1 MTAAIAGCI
10 ETFVGRAVLDRF
22 RVSFGVDTS
31 PADAKEHWDKIVEVS
46 VTCHIK
52 RGPLRV
58 AWTGTTGPGPPSGV
72 RKARTYRGEGDFR
85 ARTAASIAFGSISS
99 PIDSSIRR
107 LYSSRSHSPR
117 SRLAPAA
124 AAVRS
129 RSRGSVRSRHHR
141 YTVRTDTPVIS
152 AVRRALRCG
161 YALRTRARFACY
173 STVAAVGFP
182 GCGSSVDHLRN
193 EEPGVPLIPQPGHR
207 PRQSRKRPAV
217 ALLPDTRE

>member
-1 MTAAIAGCI
+1 MKAVQAQKARLAAIEPEALTAGEREQLAFLRMRGAIFLMTAAIAGCI

-141 YTVRTDTPVIS
+141 YTVRTETPVIS
-152 AVRRALRCG
+152 AARRAPRYG
-161 YALRTRARFACY
+161 YALRTRATILGGY
-173 STVAAVGFP
+173 VNGVG
-182 GCGSSVDHLRN
+182 
-193 EEPGVPLIPQPGHR
+193 
-207 PRQSRKRPAV
+207 
-217 ALLPDTRE
+217 LPMLF